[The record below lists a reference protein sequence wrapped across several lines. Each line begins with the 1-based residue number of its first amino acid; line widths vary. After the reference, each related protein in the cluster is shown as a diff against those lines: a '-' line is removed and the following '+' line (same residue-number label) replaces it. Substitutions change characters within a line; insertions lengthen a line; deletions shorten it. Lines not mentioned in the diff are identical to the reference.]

1 MRIKKYIVKSI
12 PDAMQQIKHDLGQNA
27 IILNTKKIKTGG
39 FLGFFTREEIEVI
52 AAIDQEKKVTSA
64 SKSPSN
70 LSPVS
75 GSETSV
81 PSEVLSNSNTKTDAE
96 SALAFTSPTKKTE
109 LDHEDL
115 NKELLGELKN
125 MKKFMLSM
133 FSEKEDKL
141 PAVLQEVNQLFVR
154 QEIDHEIRSEMMGKL
169 LLKLENEPECPD
181 VTIKQWVKE
190 ELLTYLSSMQT
201 ESKET
206 SSSRLICFIGP
217 TGVGKT
223 TTIAKLAADM
233 LLKHKKKVGFI
244 TSDTYRIAAVEQ
256 LKTYATIL
264 NIPIEVVFS
273 PEDLKPALEKLNS
286 CDTILMDTAGRNYL
300 QKEYIEE
307 LEDLIPSE
315 ENIQTNL
322 VLSLTSKYEDLTR
335 IIHNFN
341 QIDVDCL
348 ILTKLDETSSYGAI
362 LNLIYKNSFPLT
374 YMTNG
379 QNVPDDI
386 LIATPELITEL
397 ILGEDAHERSS

>member
-39 FLGFFTREEIEVI
+39 FFGFFTQEQIEVI
-52 AAIDQEKKVTSA
+52 AAVDKERRASSTPNTSVEDRGESNPVANQEIK
-64 SKSPSN
+64 
-70 LSPVS
+70 PVS
-75 GSETSV
+75 ATKITQK
-81 PSEVLSNSNTKTDAE
+81 NSDQQHFNE
-96 SALAFTSPTKKTE
+96 E
-109 LDHEDL
+109 LI
-115 NKELLGELKN
+115 GELKN

-133 FSEKEDKL
+133 LSEKEDKL
-141 PAVLQEVNQLFVR
+141 PVALQKVNQLFVK
-154 QEIDHEIRSEMMGKL
+154 QEIDRDIRSELMAKL
-169 LLKLENEPECPD
+169 LLKLEDEPEFSET
-181 VTIKQWVKE
+181 TIKEWVRE
-190 ELLTYLSSMQT
+190 EMLDHLQSLKINSEQT
-201 ESKET
+201 N
-206 SSSRLICFIGP
+206 SSRLICFIGP

-223 TTIAKLAADM
+223 TTIAKLAADLM
-233 LLKHKKKVGFI
+233 LKHKKKVGLI

-273 PEDLKPALEKLNS
+273 PEDLDGALTKLND

-300 QKEYIEE
+300 QERYIQE
-307 LEDLIPSE
+307 LGDLLPDE
-315 ENIQTNL
+315 ENVQTNL

-335 IIHNFN
+335 IIENFS

-348 ILTKLDETSSYGAI
+348 ILTKLDETSSYGTI
-362 LNLIYKNSFPLT
+362 LNLLHQKSYPLT
-374 YMTNG
+374 YITNG

-386 LIATPELITEL
+386 LVATPELITEL